1 MKRPRTRLVQTISAL
16 RRCFSVSARM
26 PWLSSDFV
34 SWSGVIRIR
43 ELIEV

>member
-1 MKRPRTRLVQTISAL
+1 MSAL
-16 RRCFSVSARM
+16 MRALSVSGRM

-43 ELIEV
+43 ELIAA